1 MMTAERIIET
11 ASAAGLKLSLAP
23 AGGLAVRPASKI
35 TPALRDLIR
44 TAKNDLV
51 RWFEQQAIPK
61 EVLLLE
67 YQLYSRLAPPPAPPA
82 PPPEPQADPSTWR
95 ELGAA
100 YNAHHVNCV
109 VCQAAGRGTRYGLRC
124 GVGSSLWISYQSS
137 I

>member
-1 MMTAERIIET
+1 MSTEALIQR
-11 ASAAGLKLSLAP
+11 AQAAGVSLRLEDGKVKATGTK
-23 AGGLAVRPASKI
+23 AAVA
-35 TPALRDLIR
+35 ALIEPLRQHK
-44 TAKNDLV
+44 ADLV

-67 YQLYSRLAPPPAPPA
+67 YQLYSRLTPPPAPPS

-95 ELGAA
+95 ELAAA

-124 GVGSSLWISYQSS
+124 GVGSSLWISYQTS